1 METTQLISKLMD
13 MPKQIATVQV
23 SILDKTEESQKILAE
38 IIKCETK
45 LRVVIAGLTDE
56 NGKKLHS
63 NEDARRAAFSEM
75 AEEDFE
81 LNDLKKKNSKIEHGL
96 QEERINFDAL
106 TSEQKNIR
114 AILMF
119 LSGTQK

>member
-1 METTQLISKLMD
+1 METTQFITKLMD
-13 MPKQIATVQV
+13 MPQRIAKVQLA
-23 SILDKTEESQKILAE
+23 ILEKTEESQKISNE

-45 LRVVIAGLTDE
+45 LRVVIAGLTDD

-63 NEDARRAAFSEM
+63 NEDARRAAFAEM
-75 AEEDFE
+75 AEEDLE
-81 LNDLKKKNSKIEHGL
+81 LNELKKKSLKLERDL

-106 TSEQKNIR
+106 SNEQKNIR